1 MSNNQD
7 QQQHQQQH
15 LNRLKS
21 VFNTHI
27 VWEAFTG
34 LLEIKA
40 RSYYK
45 ILEQSKDPIDLYKAQ
60 GALDALMKMKRL
72 RDEINA
78 QE

>member
-1 MSNNQD
+1 MSNNPD
-7 QQQHQQQH
+7 QQHQHQH

>member
-1 MSNNQD
+1 MHNNPD
-7 QQQHQQQH
+7 QHQH
-15 LNRLKS
+15 LNRLRG

-27 VWEAFTG
+27 VWESFTAI
-34 LLEIKA
+34 LEDKA
-40 RSYYK
+40 RGYYK
-45 ILEQSKDPIDLYKAQ
+45 ILEQAKDPVDMYRAQ

>member
-1 MSNNQD
+1 MSNQLD
-7 QQQHQQQH
+7 QQHHQH

-21 VFNTHI
+21 VFNTQI
-27 VWEAFTG
+27 VWDAFTG
-34 LLEIKA
+34 VLETRA
-40 RSYYK
+40 RGYYK
-45 ILEQSKDPIDLYKAQ
+45 ILEQAKDPVDLYKAQ

>member
-7 QQQHQQQH
+7 QQHQHQH

-34 LLEIKA
+34 ILEIKA

-45 ILEQSKDPIDLYKAQ
+45 ILEQSKDPVDLYKAQ

>member
-7 QQQHQQQH
+7 QHQH

-27 VWEAFTG
+27 VWESFTAV
-34 LLEIKA
+34 LESKA

-45 ILEQSKDPIDLYKAQ
+45 ILEQTKDPIDVYRAQ

>member
-7 QQQHQQQH
+7 QHQH

-27 VWEAFTG
+27 VWESFTAT
-34 LLEIKA
+34 LENKA

-45 ILEQSKDPIDLYKAQ
+45 ILEQANDPIDVYRAQ

>member
-7 QQQHQQQH
+7 QQHQHQH

-27 VWEAFTG
+27 VWEAFIG
-34 LLEIKA
+34 VLEIKA

>member
-7 QQQHQQQH
+7 QQHQHQQH

-21 VFNTHI
+21 VFNTQL

-34 LLEIKA
+34 MLEIRA
-40 RSYYK
+40 RNYYK
-45 ILEQSKDPIDLYKAQ
+45 ILEQAKDPIDLYKAQ

>member
-1 MSNNQD
+1 MHNNQPQD
-7 QQQHQQQH
+7 QQH

-21 VFNTHI
+21 VFNTQL
-27 VWEAFTG
+27 VWDAFTAT
-34 LLEIKA
+34 LESKA
-40 RSYYK
+40 RGYYK
-45 ILEQSKDPIDLYKAQ
+45 VLEQSKDPVDVYRAQ

>member
-1 MSNNQD
+1 MHNNQD
-7 QQQHQQQH
+7 QQQHH
-15 LNRLKS
+15 SSLNRLKS

-27 VWEAFTG
+27 IWEAFTTV
-34 LLEIKA
+34 LEYKA
-40 RSYYK
+40 RGYYK
-45 ILEQSKDPIDLYKAQ
+45 ILEQAKDPVDIHRAQ

>member
-1 MSNNQD
+1 MHNNQD
-7 QQQHQQQH
+7 QQQH

-27 VWEAFTG
+27 VWEAFEAV
-34 LLEIKA
+34 LEHKA
-40 RSYYK
+40 RGYYK
-45 ILEQSKDPIDLYKAQ
+45 VLEQAKDSVDVYRAQ
-60 GALDALMKMKRL
+60 GALDALMKIKRL

>member
-7 QQQHQQQH
+7 QQHQHQH

-34 LLEIKA
+34 ILEIKA

-45 ILEQSKDPIDLYKAQ
+45 ILEQSKDPLDLYKAQ

>member
-7 QQQHQQQH
+7 QQHQHQH

-45 ILEQSKDPIDLYKAQ
+45 ILEQSKDPVDLYKAQ

>member
-1 MSNNQD
+1 
-7 QQQHQQQH
+7 
-15 LNRLKS
+15 
-21 VFNTHI
+21 

-34 LLEIKA
+34 ILEIKA

-45 ILEQSKDPIDLYKAQ
+45 ILEQSKDPVDLYKAQ

>member
-1 MSNNQD
+1 MHNNQD
-7 QQQHQQQH
+7 QHQH

-27 VWEAFTG
+27 VWESFIAT
-34 LLEIKA
+34 LEDKA
-40 RSYYK
+40 RGYYK
-45 ILEQSKDPIDLYKAQ
+45 ILEQAKDPVDMYRAQ

>member
-7 QQQHQQQH
+7 QQHQHQH

-27 VWEAFTG
+27 VWEAFTAT
-34 LLEIKA
+34 LENKA

-45 ILEQSKDPIDLYKAQ
+45 ILEQAKDPIDVYRAQ

>member
-7 QQQHQQQH
+7 QHQH

-27 VWEAFTG
+27 VWESFTAT
-34 LLEIKA
+34 LESKA

-45 ILEQSKDPIDLYKAQ
+45 ILEQAKDPIDVYRAQ

>member
-7 QQQHQQQH
+7 QHQHQH
-15 LNRLKS
+15 LNRLKG

-27 VWEAFTG
+27 VWEAFTA
-34 LLEIKA
+34 LLEQKA
-40 RSYYK
+40 RGYYK
-45 ILEQSKDPIDLYKAQ
+45 ILEQAKDPIDLYKAQ

-72 RDEINA
+72 RNEINA

>member
-7 QQQHQQQH
+7 QQHQHQH

>member
-34 LLEIKA
+34 ILEIKA
-40 RSYYK
+40 GSYYK
-45 ILEQSKDPIDLYKAQ
+45 ILEQSKDTIDLYKAQ